1 MEQDLTLLILSF
13 FALWVFG
20 LWFIWSRPAL
30 EIKKLTPSKL
40 TLNIYPVILRII
52 ARNHQLL
59 GVILLLF
66 PIWATPQITTL
77 TCKRAFPSSSLEK
90 IELTSDIVR
99 CEIEE
104 IGWFGHLKNIPLAQL
119 QGANLKPSFGK
130 AREISY
136 QVILLTNKNKI
147 PLRWHGDF
155 QCESYEALTTRINA
169 FVKNP
174 TDNTLSVQQ
183 DEREFGYFFL
193 GLGIFLFWLSFLF
206 VGIGTTSQCTLEPD
220 SNSFTLQHQRF
231 FGLKTFQD
239 KLALNDIAQAR
250 VEYGEGFK
258 TTSTSRITLILNTGE
273 KLPLNPVY
281 SSGGK
286 EEIATAIDK
295 FLKSYQSQHKPSE
308 KSS

>member
-1 MEQDLTLLILSF
+1 MLDKGL
-13 FALWVFG
+13 FG
-20 LWFIWSRPAL
+20 LWFIWNRPAL
-30 EIKKLTPSKL
+30 EIKELTPSKL

-52 ARNHQLL
+52 AGNHQLL
-59 GVILLLF
+59 AVIFLLF
-66 PIWATPQITTL
+66 PILVTPQITTL
-77 TCKRAFPSSSLEK
+77 TCERVWPSSSLEK

-104 IGWFGHLKNIPLAQL
+104 IGWFAGALKNIPLAQL
-119 QGANLKPSFGK
+119 QGANLKTSFGK
-130 AREISY
+130 DNEISY
-136 QVILLTNKNKI
+136 QVILLTDKSQI

-155 QCESYEALTTRINA
+155 QRESYEALTTRINA
-169 FVKNP
+169 FVKNKNS